1 MFSKAYKP
9 KPTMKE
15 IKRTLKEL
23 KCELYETCKK
33 VIKSK
38 KGKIFT
44 KEWTC
49 VFEISRWMPQAS
61 MKIAFSNTWLEW

>member
-38 KGKIFT
+38 TGKIFT
-44 KEWTC
+44 KE
-49 VFEISRWMPQAS
+49 
-61 MKIAFSNTWLEW
+61 

>member
-1 MFSKAYKP
+1 MFSTAYKP

-23 KCELYETCKK
+23 KCE

-61 MKIAFSNTWLEW
+61 IKIALSNTWLEW

>member
-1 MFSKAYKP
+1 MFSTAYKP

-23 KCELYETCKK
+23 KCE

-44 KEWTC
+44 KERTC
-49 VFEISRWMPQAS
+49 VFEISR
-61 MKIAFSNTWLEW
+61 